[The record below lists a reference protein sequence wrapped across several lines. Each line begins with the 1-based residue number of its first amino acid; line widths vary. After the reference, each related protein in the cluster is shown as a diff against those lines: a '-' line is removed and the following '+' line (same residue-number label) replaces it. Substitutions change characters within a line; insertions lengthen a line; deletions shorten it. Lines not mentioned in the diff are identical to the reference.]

1 MKTPPYARP
10 VMPMLLALAFA
21 GLGALHAQNPPATP
35 PDDGF
40 RRWTDTSGKAVEAQL
55 VELLP
60 DRHTVRLRLRNGKD
74 LTVKLER
81 LSAADRKWVA
91 EWKPR
96 GGPQAAAVV
105 AEWTVLDDD
114 RSSQDH
120 NAANDLVSIALRQP
134 PGQPEALEILVTFR
148 KGTPDSGAISICLM
162 SLESPSEG
170 VSFQVTLKQPEPQ
183 VSVEKLIDGKWK
195 ATSDFRTRAE
205 RTQDQIRIHVHGWIL
220 KAFHYSASLSVRA
233 QQFVEIPMPSDNSGR
248 VIKVDGEVGDWV
260 GAKAAWQS
268 ATARLHATHCVA
280 DPRVIWANLNG
291 DLLQLRIQFPDR
303 AVLWEKDGDVKC
315 HSGVGIAFNP
325 KGTERMQPKLWCR
338 FPREVKEV
346 SSELGA
352 ANQQLTF
359 SLGASEMEIAVKGLP
374 KHDDGMRIGLLFDS
388 LKSDDI
394 AGGVF
399 CAGKTAA
406 ENAEETRKLGRRDMW
421 DGGVTLLQ
429 HKLLACEMDRATA
442 DALEK
447 RLAGD
452 AAAAN
457 LAYRKIPALVKQG
470 KIREIAR
477 SELGGHSGQRAKAEP
492 QGKKVKLIRSSTGE
506 EYEWPLGLHVELEAT
521 ADSDPKFEWLNT
533 FIELNEEWQQP
544 GKLFFR
550 RIDCGFAPFP
560 AARPVVFWRWD
571 EGEKSAL
578 LIGSYEPVPR
588 PPALVAPASPGLGG
602 RTCRF
607 DHALCPLQVP

>member
-1 MKTPPYARP
+1 
-10 VMPMLLALAFA
+10 
-21 GLGALHAQNPPATP
+21 
-35 PDDGF
+35 
-40 RRWTDTSGKAVEAQL
+40 
-55 VELLP
+55 
-60 DRHTVRLRLRNGKD
+60 
-74 LTVKLER
+74 
-81 LSAADRKWVA
+81 
-91 EWKPR
+91 
-96 GGPQAAAVV
+96 
-105 AEWTVLDDD
+105 
-114 RSSQDH
+114 
-120 NAANDLVSIALRQP
+120 
-134 PGQPEALEILVTFR
+134 
-148 KGTPDSGAISICLM
+148 
-162 SLESPSEG
+162 
-170 VSFQVTLKQPEPQ
+170 
-183 VSVEKLIDGKWK
+183 
-195 ATSDFRTRAE
+195 
-205 RTQDQIRIHVHGWIL
+205 
-220 KAFHYSASLSVRA
+220 
-233 QQFVEIPMPSDNSGR
+233 
-248 VIKVDGEVGDWV
+248 
-260 GAKAAWQS
+260 
-268 ATARLHATHCVA
+268 
-280 DPRVIWANLNG
+280 
-291 DLLQLRIQFPDR
+291 
-303 AVLWEKDGDVKC
+303 
-315 HSGVGIAFNP
+315 
-325 KGTERMQPKLWCR
+325 
-338 FPREVKEV
+338 
-346 SSELGA
+346 
-352 ANQQLTF
+352 
-359 SLGASEMEIAVKGLP
+359 
-374 KHDDGMRIGLLFDS
+374 MRIGLLFDS

-588 PPALVAPASPGLGG
+588 PPALVAGPAVSIMRFALYKCPEGLVPDIVANAEVMPAKAAAILSAKATLTTGGFFPCGAFSQKGQIKSGVDAPYSPPGMPQHAGTLGTTIQWEVNWKDASRKVWLIAVGFWHCNHPNPLFANNGVLTNPEFLNQSGMLAYGLTFANGEVKILRCEEHHGLGLANPV
-602 RTCRF
+602 TTVDSNYF
-607 DHALCPLQVP
+607 LVLQRESP